1 MSSAAGREP
10 SHGSNQFGWYLAGAA
25 CQFIPFGVHNVLFAW
40 LLTVQLGEN
49 GVRLGFAQMCAQ
61 LPGLFLMLFSGVL
74 ADRMDRRRILIM
86 FHCLGALPGMTLALL
101 VSQGYLSYGAL
112 LVFALAFGLCNT
124 FLQPARDS
132 LLNQVVHSNL
142 QRAVTLSMGLMFGC
156 QIVGYGFAS
165 QADEF
170 GAVPLLVLQ
179 GSLHL
184 MGAMFALK
192 LPHFTPARESLE
204 VAKEKATK
212 SALSDIRD
220 GLRVILGSPR
230 MAPVMLLMLAIG
242 LFYSGAFFV
251 LNPLVVRDIY
261 GGDASDIALSY
272 VCFMVG
278 TIFTT
283 IILVAVGGIRRQGR
297 GLMLAL
303 LMGGAFLTLI
313 AFELPFWG
321 YLVCLGF
328 WGMGAGVSMSLGR
341 GIIQENAP
349 ENYRARALSIFS
361 LGNLGAMPIGSVL
374 MGYLSMQLGP
384 LNAYLVAVAGVYS
397 VVALIWLRTE
407 LGRVNRLQE

>member
-1 MSSAAGREP
+1 MSKTRSDF
-10 SHGSNQFGWYLAGAA
+10 SWYMAGAA

-61 LPGLFLMLFSGVL
+61 LPGLFLMLFSGLL
-74 ADRMDRRRILIM
+74 ADRVDRKRILIM

-101 VSQGYLSYGAL
+101 ISQGYLSYMAL

-132 LLNQVVHSNL
+132 LLNQVAPSNL
-142 QRAVTLSMGLMFGC
+142 QRAVTLSMGLMFAS

-165 QADEF
+165 QADQV
-170 GAVPLLVLQ
+170 GAAPLLVLQ

-184 MGAMFALK
+184 LGALFALK
-192 LPHFTPARESLE
+192 LPGFTPTRASLE
-204 VAKEKATK
+204 ETQEKVK
-212 SALSDIRD
+212 KGALADITD
-220 GLRVILGSPR
+220 GLKVILGSPR
-230 MAPVMLLMLAIG
+230 MAPVMILMLAIG

-251 LNPLVVRDIY
+251 LNPLVVRDVY

-272 VCFMVG
+272 VCFMIG
-278 TIFTT
+278 TILTT
-283 IILVAVGGIRRQGR
+283 VILVAIGGVRRQGR

-303 LMGGAFLTLI
+303 FSGGAFLSLTVL
-313 AFELPFWG
+313 ELPFWG
-321 YLVCLGF
+321 YLICIGF

-361 LGNLGAMPIGSVL
+361 LGNLGAMPVGSVL
-374 MGYLSMQLGP
+374 MGFLSMQLGP
-384 LNAYLVAVAGVYS
+384 LNAYMVAVAGVYFIVT
-397 VVALIWLRTE
+397 VVWMRTE
-407 LGRVNRLQE
+407 LGQVNRLHE